1 VFHNVYSGKID
12 TLCICRGKYIITI
25 LLATRKI
32 IGDIDMEEEGAS
44 NGVREIRQRLI
55 GNAGQE
61 AHVKMLH
68 LLCEDIKVVLL

>member
-1 VFHNVYSGKID
+1 VYSGKND

-44 NGVREIRQRLI
+44 NGVRELRQRLI
-55 GNAGQE
+55 GNAGSRGTCKD
-61 AHVKMLH
+61 VTF
-68 LLCEDIKVVLL
+68 VV